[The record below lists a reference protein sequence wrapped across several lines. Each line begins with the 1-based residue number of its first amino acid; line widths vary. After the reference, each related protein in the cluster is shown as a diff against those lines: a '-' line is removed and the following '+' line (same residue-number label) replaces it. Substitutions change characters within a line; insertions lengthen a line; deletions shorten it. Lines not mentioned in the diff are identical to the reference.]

1 MKLSIFN
8 TLRAAAYAV
17 AAGLFVTAAVGCD
30 PSSSNDKSLSVSDR
44 SVILDGEGGSQKI
57 SVSANGVSWIAT
69 AADSWVK
76 VTPQSG
82 TGDSFV
88 VVSAEANN
96 TAEMRTSSITFEA
109 PGVSPVVVSV
119 LQSEGSGSSVS
130 GSGYEVKSVMFAYY
144 GDGLNTG
151 GKLANV
157 AVCLFNQ
164 VPNETTG
171 KFQSYPLKVVE
182 LVTSV
187 PFSDNYEAA
196 CKSVLGHSYKTSK
209 TDKEYTINIANSYY
223 ANMISE
229 SNTDEKAVVS
239 AELTV
244 SEFNQSNGTFKV
256 SYNVTFDDKSTM
268 SGVFESDKVFLAD
281 YSKAADSTLESDYNP
296 VLTSAEA
303 TFYSITDPDDGSAV
317 TDCALA
323 VVELSGSA
331 SGGKDVVSL
340 GLYTDYADLSTLDLS
355 GTYPCLG
362 DNAKSYKEALNT
374 FVPGELRSAGN
385 GQVYPIPTIYYLL
398 TSKGILTYAVP
409 HSGSVVFAKSG
420 ENYDVT
426 LNLKDG
432 NGYAI
437 SGKYTLKIP
446 ATVGKLGTSSASPYS
461 VKVADFARK
470 SNIGVAKLPSVK
482 LERLF

>member
-17 AAGLFVTAAVGCD
+17 AAGFLVTAAVGCD
-30 PSSSNDKSLSVSDR
+30 PSSSNDKSLSVSDK

-76 VTPQSG
+76 LTPQSG

-88 VVSAEANN
+88 VVSADANN

-130 GSGYEVKSVMFAYY
+130 GSGYEVKSVMLAYY

-164 VPNETTG
+164 VPNEKTG

-187 PFSDNYEAA
+187 PFSDNYETA

-229 SNTDEKAVVS
+229 TNTDEKAVVS

-244 SEFNQSNGTFKV
+244 SEFQSNGTVKV

-281 YSKAADSTLESDYNP
+281 YSKAADSTLESDISP
-296 VLTSAEA
+296 VFTSATA
-303 TFYSITDPDDGSAV
+303 TIYALNNV
-317 TDCALA
+317 TECALA
-323 VVELSGSA
+323 LVDFTGPTSDGQ
-331 SGGKDVVSL
+331 DVLAL
-340 GLYTDYADLSTLDLS
+340 GIYTDYADLTTLDLS
-355 GTYPCLG
+355 GIYTCIADDANLVP
-362 DNAKSYKEALNT
+362 NT
-374 FVPGELRSAGN
+374 FVPGSLQDTDDGR
-385 GQVYPIPTIYYLL
+385 VRLIPTIYYHS
-398 TSKGILTYAVP
+398 TSKGVTAYAVP

-420 ENYDVT
+420 EKYDVT
-426 LNLKDG
+426 FNFKDG
-432 NGYAI
+432 NGFAI
-437 SGKYTLKIP
+437 SGKCSISISVS
-446 ATVGKLGTSSASPYS
+446 VGKLNTSSASPYS

-470 SNIGVAKLPSVK
+470 SDFGVAKLPSVK
-482 LERLF
+482 FERF